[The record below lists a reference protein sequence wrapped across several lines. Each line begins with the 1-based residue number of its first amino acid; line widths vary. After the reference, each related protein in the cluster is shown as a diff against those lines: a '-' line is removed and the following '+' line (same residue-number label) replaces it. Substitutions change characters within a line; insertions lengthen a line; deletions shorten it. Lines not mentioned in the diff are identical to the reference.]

1 MNIDKI
7 IQYLEDQKSRNELKT
22 INGTRYIKDIE
33 WYKTINR
40 TLNYINRSVK
50 RWKNKTK
57 KRPHT
62 KKQNGLKTLS
72 IILISYWIKNLRR

>member
-7 IQYLEDQKSRNELKT
+7 IKYLEDQKSRNELT

-33 WYKTINR
+33 WHKTINR

-50 RWKNKTK
+50 R
-57 KRPHT
+57 
-62 KKQNGLKTLS
+62 
-72 IILISYWIKNLRR
+72 

>member
-40 TLNYINRSVK
+40 TLNYINRRVK
-50 RWKNKTK
+50 R
-57 KRPHT
+57 
-62 KKQNGLKTLS
+62 
-72 IILISYWIKNLRR
+72 

>member
-1 MNIDKI
+1 MNINKI
-7 IQYLEDQKSRNELKT
+7 IKYLEDQKSKNELTT

-50 RWKNKTK
+50 
-57 KRPHT
+57 
-62 KKQNGLKTLS
+62 Q
-72 IILISYWIKNLRR
+72 

>member
-1 MNIDKI
+1 MNINKI
-7 IQYLEDQKSRNELKT
+7 IEYLENQKTKNES

-50 RWKNKTK
+50 
-57 KRPHT
+57 
-62 KKQNGLKTLS
+62 Q
-72 IILISYWIKNLRR
+72 

>member
-7 IQYLEDQKSRNELKT
+7 IKYLEDQKAKNESIT

-50 RWKNKTK
+50 
-57 KRPHT
+57 
-62 KKQNGLKTLS
+62 Q
-72 IILISYWIKNLRR
+72 